1 MKAFT
6 TAIILTFALIVVGVP
21 AFGAEV
27 YTWTDENGVK
37 HFGDQ
42 PPPDAIDPK
51 PAFKEYTYDEAADE
65 QRTEEDSR
73 AIERAVKEID
83 QEYETVQQQKQRQEE
98 EAEANR
104 PPTMAER
111 IQDEKTRLKLKISE
125 LEAQPLE
132 QFGSQQNKIKTI
144 GYYKYRLADLEK
156 DPEKYFREP
165 PPPLEVNVKNPSEDE
180 KKQ

>member
-6 TAIILTFALIVVGVP
+6 TAIILAFALFVM
-21 AFGAEV
+21 GAPNSGAQV

-51 PAFKEYTYDEAADE
+51 PAFEEYQYDEAADR
-65 QRTEEDSR
+65 QRTEKDAR
-73 AIERAVKEID
+73 DIQRAVTEID
-83 QEYETVQQQKQRQEE
+83 QQYEEAQQEKKRQEE

-104 PPTMAER
+104 PPTMEER

-125 LEAQPLE
+125 LESLPLAH
-132 QFGSQQNKIKTI
+132 FGSQRNKIRTV
-144 GYYKYRLADLEK
+144 GYWKYRLADLEK
-156 DPEKYFREP
+156 DPEKYFNEP
-165 PPPLEVNVKNPSEDE
+165 APPLEVGGPNPDAD
-180 KKQ
+180 KKTQ